1 MADSNVVELKK
12 PPLAERLAQSAD
24 GILEQI
30 AREYSVSTFEVVRA
44 LPVEHRSIVAG
55 SLFEKIFAELTSWGE
70 ILFIVHTPDI
80 VLECAGKIPPGSF
93 ARGYFNIHGDS
104 PIGGHEGR
112 ALHAHRFRQPA
123 VHGPA
128 VAVAAVLQRRR
139 RGHVQ
144 DLRAPRR
151 QARAA
156 ARAGCALRCAAG
168 AAGRCRLKRFLP
180 AFRYTGVPYRY
191 FAMQELAP
199 LGRVVL

>member
-1 MADSNVVELKK
+1 MSESNVVELKK
-12 PPLAERLAQSAD
+12 PPLAERLAQNAD

-44 LPVEHRSIVAG
+44 LPADHRTIVAG

-70 ILFIVHTPDI
+70 VLFIVHTPDI

-93 ARGYFNIHGDS
+93 CRGYFNIHGDS
-104 PIGGHEGR
+104 PIGGHQGR
-112 ALHAHRFRQPA
+112 ELRAHRLRQPA

-128 VAVAAVLQRRR
+128 VAFAAVLQRRR

-144 DLRAPRR
+144 DFRAPRR

-156 ARAGCALRCAAG
+156 ARAGSALRCAARLT
-168 AAGRCRLKRFLP
+168 GRCRLIASLLTPRF
-180 AFRYTGVPYRY
+180 
-191 FAMQELAP
+191 QELATSA
-199 LGRVVL
+199 RVVLAKQR